1 LLAQYPN
8 FRFHLYSGNAE
19 TVCERLDKG
28 LLDFAIVVQD
38 FDLSKYAFLD
48 LPVKDRWGL
57 LMRKDDS
64 LVKKDLILMEDLLTL
79 PLLVSRQGAT
89 KEMPEWLRSNYDRLH
104 IVATY
109 DLIYNASLFVREGLG
124 YALAFDRLVATGSD
138 SPLCFR
144 PIAPEIL
151 SPMRIIW
158 RRKQHFSRAAELFL
172 KKFL

>member
-1 LLAQYPN
+1 
-8 FRFHLYSGNAE
+8 
-19 TVCERLDKG
+19 
-28 LLDFAIVVQD
+28 
-38 FDLSKYAFLD
+38 
-48 LPVKDRWGL
+48 
-57 LMRKDDS
+57 MRKDDS
-64 LVKKDLILMEDLLTL
+64 LVKKDLILMEDLLAL

-124 YALAFDRLVATGSD
+124 YALAFDRLVSTGSD

-172 KKFL
+172 KKF